1 MHLQGMY
8 MYLTFRYF
16 SSLKGKAIR
25 GARRLFFLT
34 GPQFLFYRAD
44 TSQWQARRGARHMTH
59 MYPPPHMTGYAGQDV
74 NGKQGEVLVNR
85 KQGEV
90 LDVFLTRRG
99 SVGHVLAAAATL
111 PLQGTAVG
119 GVDMSLVLCMYTHTH
134 TCVYVHVYVCIYV
147 CMYVRMCV
155 CVCVCVCVCITYTQ
169 SRTRSRTHTHTHT
182 HTPPAQVKQEAT
194 RAAVKKLQAMISKR
208 PPTPTK
214 ASTSPGKPSPAV
226 SLKTLLAHK
235 SSPSAPP
242 DSASGIVG
250 AGGGEGGGGGGV
262 GGFGEGGGDTGGGAR
277 EDAIGVC
284 VCVCLALWIECVLF
298 YG

>member
-1 MHLQGMY
+1 M
-8 MYLTFRYF
+8 
-16 SSLKGKAIR
+16 
-25 GARRLFFLT
+25 
-34 GPQFLFYRAD
+34 
-44 TSQWQARRGARHMTH
+44 
-59 MYPPPHMTGYAGQDV
+59 
-74 NGKQGEVLVNR
+74 LVNR

-119 GVDMSLVLCMYTHTH
+119 GVDMSLVLCMY
-134 TCVYVHVYVCIYV
+134 
-147 CMYVRMCV
+147 
-155 CVCVCVCVCITYTQ
+155 
-169 SRTRSRTHTHTHT
+169 T

-250 AGGGEGGGGGGV
+250 AGGGEGGGGGGW
-262 GGFGEGGGDTGGGAR
+262 GGLEKEEETPEEERGKMQ
-277 EDAIGVC
+277 
-284 VCVCLALWIECVLF
+284 
-298 YG
+298 